1 MSSVQHKR
9 SDNASSPQDRVEN
22 QPIASAATPRTDLV
36 ALAFAVAL
44 PVLLVHLFV
53 VKPTTTHLN
62 QLRGQVAR
70 LENAMQELNE
80 KTPTAG
86 RSASLMASLT
96 EQEQTLVRAEAALD
110 RMADLQHRLSVGL
123 DHVGRSVAKL
133 DQLDQFRSQIDDQV
147 MLLDEA
153 NSSLAELALLPE
165 ELQIAVDEANR
176 AAPAVGQIE
185 RLRDQLSEANRL
197 TTEVANRMDEVVAK
211 QSNVLTA
218 TDQIAKANAS
228 LDSLVKLESRLNSP
242 LIAAEIA
249 NERLSDLISLKESL
263 LDETE
268 NLPEAFDTLEL
279 MVGLNADIR
288 RASEVF
294 GPMQKLIA
302 NLVML
307 EPSIARIASLVEP
320 MMERDTVSRLG
331 GTELRLV
338 LQELRRRHSEAVE
351 QLNEPDSLE
360 TQSDVATLPTEKET
374 K

>member
-1 MSSVQHKR
+1 MQYDG
-9 SDNASSPQDRVEN
+9 SDNASSPHDRVITH
-22 QPIASAATPRTDLV
+22 PTVSSSAPRTDLV

-53 VKPTTTHLN
+53 VKPATTHLN

-70 LENAMQELNE
+70 LESAMNDLHG
-80 KTPTAG
+80 KTPSAG
-86 RSASLMASLT
+86 GAASLMASLT
-96 EQEQTLVRAEAALD
+96 EQEQTLARAEEALD

-123 DHVGRSVAKL
+123 DQVGRSVAKL
-133 DQLDQFRSQIDDQV
+133 DQLDQFRDQINDQV
-147 MLLDEA
+147 ALLDKA

-165 ELQIAVDEANR
+165 ELQIAVDDANK
-176 AAPAVGQIE
+176 AAPAVKQIE
-185 RLRDQLSEANRL
+185 QLRDRLGEANRI
-197 TTEVANRMDEVVAK
+197 TTEVAGRMDEVVAK
-211 QSNVLTA
+211 QSKVLTA
-218 TDQIAKANAS
+218 TDRLVEANAS
-228 LDSLVKLESRLNSP
+228 LDNLVKLESRLNSP

-249 NERLSDLISLKESL
+249 NERLSDLISLKEAL

-294 GPMQKLIA
+294 GPLQKLIA

-307 EPSIARIASLVEP
+307 EPSIARVASLVEP
-320 MMERDTVSRLG
+320 IMERNTVSRLG

-338 LQELRRRHSEAVE
+338 LQELRRRHSEATEQMNDSANAVE
-351 QLNEPDSLE
+351 
-360 TQSDVATLPTEKET
+360 QSDVAKLPNENET